1 MPDVP
6 FVREIGRVRDV
17 FGSDLIVGVE
27 LNTVTLS
34 HEPDLRKVQLTDDA
48 AEEFGQLFIRACWV
62 AARQDGTP

>member
-34 HEPDLRKVQLTDDA
+34 YEPDLRKVQLTEAA
-48 AEEFGQLFIRACWV
+48 AEEFAQLFIRACWV